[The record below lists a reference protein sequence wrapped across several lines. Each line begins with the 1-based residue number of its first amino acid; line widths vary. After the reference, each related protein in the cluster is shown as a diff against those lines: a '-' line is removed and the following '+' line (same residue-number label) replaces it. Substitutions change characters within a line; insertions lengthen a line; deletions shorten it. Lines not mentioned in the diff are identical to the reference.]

1 MGEVSETEPIVP
13 LRPHWTGSA
22 AGPGETRSASGPVR
36 PQIAFD
42 RKELNLILGVY
53 GSRVA
58 EGEWRDYAI
67 DHGPGMAVFS
77 VFRHSLDRPL
87 FAVAKCA
94 DGLDRGPQFLVLNG
108 QHKLKSG
115 KSIDEVLDVLDA
127 PLRVVS

>member
-1 MGEVSETEPIVP
+1 MSKLIR
-13 LRPHWTGSA
+13 LADFR
-22 AGPGETRSASGPVR
+22 RQKR
-36 PQIAFD
+36 NIYFN
-42 RKELNLILGVY
+42 RRELNRLLSLY
-53 GSRVA
+53 SRHVA
-58 EGEWRDYAI
+58 RGEWRDYAI

-77 VFRHSLDRPL
+77 VFRHSQDRPL

-115 KSIDEVLDVLDA
+115 ASIDEVLDVLDA